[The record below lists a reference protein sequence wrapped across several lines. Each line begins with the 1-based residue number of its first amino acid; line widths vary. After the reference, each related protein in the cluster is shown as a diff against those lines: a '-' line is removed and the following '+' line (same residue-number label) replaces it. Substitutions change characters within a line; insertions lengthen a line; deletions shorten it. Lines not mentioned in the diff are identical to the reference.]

1 MPKQLTPEGR
11 EGLVAALKER
21 RQWERCI
28 GRQTGPKTPEGKRR
42 SGQRSLRHGMRSEG
56 GEALK
61 RWIASVN
68 RLVRS
73 L

>member
-11 EGLVAALKER
+11 KGLVAALKAR
-21 RQWERCI
+21 RQWERTV
-28 GRQTGPKTPEGKRR
+28 GHKTGPTTPEGKRR
-42 SGQRSLRHGMRSEG
+42 SGQRSLQHGMRSEG
-56 GEALK
+56 GQALM